1 MLQRTWIIMWKEFR
15 QISRDP
21 RMLGVVGVLPVMLL
35 LLFGYAIN
43 LDVKHVPIAIWD
55 QCKTQQSRNL
65 IRAFYTGEYFDLV
78 GSVTGYSEATWTLD
92 GTRARFILVIPT
104 DYSRRLAMGQSAKIQ
119 ILVDGSDSTVAST
132 ALGYASLIVRQHT
145 NNIMLEALNRA
156 GSSIHIPEINNQ
168 TRYWYNPELS
178 STNFIVPGLIAVV
191 LMMLSALL
199 TSVTVVRERERGTIE
214 MLVVSPVK
222 PIELMI
228 GKLTPY
234 VIIAFADV
242 LLVLLVSA
250 FIFHIRLVG
259 SPLLVLGL
267 STIFLVAALGLGLL
281 ISTVAKTQQIAM
293 VLAVMATQ
301 LPTVLLSGFIFPIS
315 SMPKAMQIIT
325 NIVPATH
332 FIKIL
337 REVFMKG
344 STLTDIW
351 RPALLLMAIAFL
363 ALIASSARFKK
374 KL

>member
-21 RMLGVVGVLPVMLL
+21 RMLGVVGVLPVILL

-43 LDVKHVPIAIWD
+43 LDVKHVPMVIWD

-78 GSVTGYSEATWTLD
+78 GSVTGYSEATRTLD
-92 GTRARFILVIPT
+92 GASARFILVIPT
-104 DYSRRLAMGQSAKIQ
+104 DYSRKLAVGQSAKIQ

-145 NNIMLEALNRA
+145 NNIMLEALNKA

-242 LLVLLVSA
+242 LLVLLVSVY
-250 FIFHIRLVG
+250 IFHIRLVG

-267 STIFLVAALGLGLL
+267 STIFLVAALGIGLL

-344 STLTDIW
+344 STLADIW
-351 RPALLLMAIAFL
+351 RPALLLVAIAFL

>member
-21 RMLGVVGVLPVMLL
+21 RMLGVVGLLPVMLL
-35 LLFGYAIN
+35 ILFGYAIN
-43 LDVKHVPIAIWD
+43 LDVKHVPMAIWD

-65 IRAFYTGEYFDLV
+65 IRAFYTGEYFDLA
-78 GSVTGYSEATWTLD
+78 GSVSGYSEATRALD
-92 GTRARFILVIPT
+92 GTNARFVLVIPT
-104 DYSRRLAMGQSAKIQ
+104 DYSRKLAVGQSANIQ

-145 NNIMLEALNRA
+145 NNIMLEALNKA

-242 LLVLLVSA
+242 LLVLLVSV

-259 SPLLVLGL
+259 SPLLVLVL
-267 STIFLVAALGLGLL
+267 STIFLVAALGIGLL

-315 SMPKAMQIIT
+315 SMPKPMQIIT

-344 STLTDIW
+344 STLADIW
-351 RPALLLMAIAFL
+351 QPTLLLVAIAFL
-363 ALIASSARFKK
+363 ALIASSVRFKK

>member
-1 MLQRTWIIMWKEFR
+1 MWKEFR

-21 RMLGVVGVLPVMLL
+21 RMLGVVGLLPVMLL
-35 LLFGYAIN
+35 ILFGYAIN
-43 LDVKHVPIAIWD
+43 LDVKHVPMAIWD

-65 IRAFYTGEYFDLV
+65 IRAFYTGEYFDLA
-78 GSVTGYSEATWTLD
+78 GSVSGYSEATRALD
-92 GTRARFILVIPT
+92 GTNARFVLVIPT
-104 DYSRRLAMGQSAKIQ
+104 DYSRKLAVGQSANIQ

-145 NNIMLEALNRA
+145 NNIMLEALNKA

-242 LLVLLVSA
+242 LLVLLVSV

-259 SPLLVLGL
+259 SPLLVLVL
-267 STIFLVAALGLGLL
+267 STIFLVAALGIGLL

-315 SMPKAMQIIT
+315 SMPKPMQIIT

-344 STLTDIW
+344 STLADIW
-351 RPALLLMAIAFL
+351 QPTLLLVAIAFL
-363 ALIASSARFKK
+363 ALIASSVRFKK